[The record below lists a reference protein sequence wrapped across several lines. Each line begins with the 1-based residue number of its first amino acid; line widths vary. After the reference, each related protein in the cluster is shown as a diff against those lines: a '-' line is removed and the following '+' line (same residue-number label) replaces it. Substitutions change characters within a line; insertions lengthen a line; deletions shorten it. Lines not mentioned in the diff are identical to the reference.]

1 MTAAEIPEAHLPQ
14 LSRPVKLQ
22 RLKPQNCDSNWSCK
36 FDGEETAKLQVVG
49 WYELYENT
57 VNTVEH
63 AGAAK
68 KV

>member
-1 MTAAEIPEAHLPQ
+1 MRQ
-14 LSRPVKLQ
+14 LSQLVKLQ
-22 RLKPQNCDSNWSCK
+22 RLKPQNCDSNWSCG
-36 FDGEETAKLQVVG
+36 FDGEETAKPQVVG
-49 WYELYENT
+49 WYENT